1 MKRILFLFT
10 VLMFTA
16 SAVAQD
22 DLFGGSDDNSAQVV
36 NTQSKLKQRQHKLS
50 IGPRV
55 GGTMTMMSNPD
66 NYSIEDGAGFGFT
79 GGVAL
84 RARFGK
90 QFESSYP
97 GTGAWG
103 VALELKYKQNVAKT
117 NAGDDLKFGYFEIPV
132 LVQWYPFYKKS
143 AVNPLY
149 IEAGV
154 APAICMTADPD
165 ELRFG
170 TATSATVIK
179 TGDLKANDVRPV
191 VGIGYTLPIGLDINA
206 RYFFGTSEMAGNF
219 NAKLNSVE
227 FSLAWMFDIAKL

>member
-1 MKRILFLFT
+1 MKRILFLFAA
-10 VLMFTA
+10 LLFTG

-36 NTQSKLKQRQHKLS
+36 KTQTKTRKHKLS

-55 GGTMTMMSNPD
+55 GGTMTMMKDPD
-66 NYSIEDGAGFGFT
+66 NFAVEDGAGFGFT
-79 GGVAL
+79 GGIAV
-84 RARFGK
+84 RARFGR
-90 QFESSYP
+90 QFESSDP

-103 VALELKYKQNVAKT
+103 VAIELKYKQNVAKT
-117 NAGDDLKFGYFEIPV
+117 TMGDDLKLAYFEVPV

-143 AVNPLY
+143 AMNPLY

-170 TATSATVIK
+170 TATSTTVIK
-179 TGDLKANDVRPV
+179 TGDLKANDFRPV
-191 VGIGYTLPIGLDINA
+191 VGLGYAFPFGLDINA
-206 RYFFGTSEMAGNF
+206 RYYFGTSEMAKNF
-219 NAKLNSVE
+219 NAKINSVE